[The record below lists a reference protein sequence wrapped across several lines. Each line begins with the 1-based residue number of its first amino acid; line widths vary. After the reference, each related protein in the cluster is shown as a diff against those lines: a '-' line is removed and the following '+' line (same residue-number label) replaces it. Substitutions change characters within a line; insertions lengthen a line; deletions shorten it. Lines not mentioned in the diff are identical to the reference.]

1 MFSYEINHPFEIFSE
16 VIFKT
21 WPWKMSLYKFVLLLF
36 ANEIILTKKIINTT
50 LSYI

>member
-1 MFSYEINHPFEIFSE
+1 ML
-16 VIFKT
+16 
-21 WPWKMSLYKFVLLLF
+21 LYKFVLLLF